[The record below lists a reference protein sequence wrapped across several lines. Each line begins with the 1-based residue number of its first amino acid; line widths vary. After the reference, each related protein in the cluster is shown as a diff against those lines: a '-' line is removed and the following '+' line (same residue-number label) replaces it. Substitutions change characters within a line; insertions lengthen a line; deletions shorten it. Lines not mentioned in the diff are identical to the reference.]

1 MYLLKRFRYTELR
14 LTNQKLTRELDEKDK
29 QLEDFQQKVDSSVS
43 ELRKSEKAKKEVRLW
58 LIFKTLSII
67 LS

>member
-14 LTNQKLTRELDEKDK
+14 LTNQKLTRELDEKDE

-43 ELRKSEKAKKEVRLW
+43 ELRKSEKAKKEVSLW